1 MEHSS
6 KIYITSLHMK
16 HGGVEMAIASL
27 ASALAEKGFT
37 VEILCTYRLGEP
49 AYPIHPA
56 VKLTYLTEDTPN
68 REQFR
73 DAVCRRNPLRIF
85 REGFR
90 ALGILRRK
98 KQTMS
103 ARCAP
108 SKREP

>member
-1 MEHSS
+1 
-6 KIYITSLHMK
+6 MK

-56 VKLTYLTEDTPN
+56 VKLTYLTEDTP
-68 REQFR
+68 QPG
-73 DAVCRRNPLRIF
+73 AIPGRRAQTQPPSYF
-85 REGFR
+85 PEGFR

-98 KQTMS
+98 NK
-103 ARCAP
+103 P
-108 SKREP
+108 